1 MSRFLKTMIVLLAIA
16 AMVAPAMAE
25 DRLSLGGQMRV
36 RTWHKDFDKDQNNTY
51 TDQRFRLG
59 GKLSIAEGVSIT
71 FRTDI
76 TESSWG
82 SGNTF
87 GSGRFGDDGK
97 SHSQQWDRAHIDLTM
112 GNSHVRIGQQY
123 AGYGL
128 AQTINTQS
136 NGLRYDY
143 NGDFAFSAF
152 GLLVDDN
159 GRNGDGARKSD
170 SFLAGTNIGHKGDNY
185 KANLF
190 LGFQNKSQPGAIDF
204 DKGTLVKDKNEE
216 VYLIGLDTVYTMD
229 AFTIKGE
236 FDYFTGDASKD
247 IDAFGTQFF
256 LDVSMA
262 ATEQFTFGG
271 QFYYALGDDEDRQ
284 YTCLGDDFNGYDP
297 LFDVGTSLSNEA
309 INVNRP
315 FDLGKA
321 LIGTGIGT
329 EEYSLGGNTS
339 TGVVGGR
346 LYTSFKASDSLNFG
360 ASFAYMTP
368 EEDKNFKDIKFD
380 SAMFYGVGA
389 TYALMANT
397 SIQAQVNY
405 IDVDAKAKTD
415 SALMGGVG
423 LFVNF

>member
-36 RTWHKDFDKDQNNTY
+36 RSWHKDFDGDHTNTY
-51 TDQRFRLG
+51 ADQRFRLG

-76 TESSWG
+76 TESTWG
-82 SGNTF
+82 TGNTF
-87 GSGRFGDDGK
+87 GSGRGG
-97 SHSQQWDRAHIDLTM
+97 STQQWDRAHIDLTM
-112 GNSHVRIGQQY
+112 GNSHVRVGQQY

-143 NGDFAFSAF
+143 NGDISFSNF
-152 GLLVDDN
+152 LLLVDSNGTSADN
-159 GRNGDGARKSD
+159 FLYGA
-170 SFLAGTNIGHKGDNY
+170 NIGAKGDNY

-190 LGFQNKSQPGAIDF
+190 FGLQNNSHPHIADF
-204 DKGTLVKDKNEE
+204 NNMTLTVEDGEQ
-216 VYLIGLDTVYTMD
+216 VYLIGIDTVYTMD

-236 FDYFTGDASKD
+236 FDYFAGDASED
-247 IDAFGTQFF
+247 VDAYGTQFF

-262 ATEQFTFGG
+262 ASETFTVGG

-284 YTCLGDDFNGYDP
+284 YTVLGDDFNGYDP
-297 LFDVGTSLSNEA
+297 LFDVGTSLSNEQ
-309 INVNRP
+309 ININRP
-315 FDLGKA
+315 FDLAKSLMTA
-321 LIGTGIGT
+321 GIAPEGN
-329 EEYSLGGNTS
+329 SLAKGNTS

-346 LYTSFKASDSLNFG
+346 LYTQYKASDSINLG

-368 EEDKNFKDIKFD
+368 EEDKNFKDAKFD
-380 SAMFYGVGA
+380 SAMFYSVGA

-397 SIQAQVNY
+397 SLQAQVNY
-405 IDVDAKAKTD
+405 IDVDIDSDVD
-415 SALMGGVG
+415 SALMAGVG